1 MEGDDQG
8 VGVPDEE
15 DGPHFNWLTTSSK
28 GGLCEE
34 PTGEE
39 KSRIGESGTV
49 LPETAESS
57 TVLDTRPSGEED
69 EAGSAR
75 ANKWRDISQ
84 TSQS

>member
-1 MEGDDQG
+1 MESDDQG

-15 DGPHFNWLTTSSK
+15 DGPHFNWLTK

-34 PTGEE
+34 PKGEE
-39 KSRIGESGTV
+39 KSIIGESGTV
-49 LPETAESS
+49 SPETAASS
-57 TVLDTRPSGEED
+57 TALDPSGEED
-69 EAGSAR
+69 KAGSAR